1 MISWLFRRQPRRERQ
16 HREEDVTHT
25 QIDTHRHTNTQQQV
39 SVNVP
44 CQPTTRVCFH
54 RMTLLDLLNRS
65 RRQLCS
71 FLWQSRWPLSP
82 KWRPPAPP
90 NLTFWQKKKNMSPM
104 SVFLFCD
111 CKMDLTACWCY
122 NIVVMVTKLV
132 PLTTR
137 RPTSSSRFMFFKVKA
152 RTTFFFYL
160 WHSDENITPFPHTEY
175 DMWLFQ
181 R

>member
-1 MISWLFRRQPRRERQ
+1 MW
-16 HREEDVTHT
+16 HTHT
-25 QIDTHRHTNTQQQV
+25 DTQTHSNRWALTY
-39 SVNVP
+39 
-44 CQPTTRVCFH
+44 RV
-54 RMTLLDLLNRS
+54 S
-65 RRQLCS
+65 RRPVCV
-71 FLWQSRWPLSP
+71 FTGWHFWICWIGAADNFAHFCDSRVDHYLQNGAHLRLQIWHSG
-82 KWRPPAPP
+82 
-90 NLTFWQKKKNMSPM
+90 KKKNMSPM
-104 SVFLFCD
+104 SVFHFCD

-137 RPTSSSRFMFFKVKA
+137 RPTSSSRFMFFKIKA

-181 R
+181 T